1 MVKKEI
7 KTAKK
12 AVDTGQEKLAEGMAG
27 VAVQQ
32 PSPDIGMKVP
42 EIMNPPEGMQEGSGE
57 AADAEVQQA
66 QQPSPDPEADQRE
79 EQAGQ
84 SGRKHVTTYKI
95 TCRNRISKVIGGVS
109 FVNGVGYTN
118 DGFTASWFGNKDGYE
133 VKGAGS

>member
-42 EIMNPPEGMQEGSGE
+42 EIMNPPEGMQ
-57 AADAEVQQA
+57 
-66 QQPSPDPEADQRE
+66 DQER
-79 EQAGQ
+79 QRMRRC
-84 SGRKHVTTYKI
+84 SRRSSHPRTRK
-95 TCRNRISKVIGGVS
+95 RISGKS
-109 FVNGVGYTN
+109 RR
-118 DGFTASWFGNKDGYE
+118 DSL
-133 VKGAGS
+133 AGSM

>member
-79 EQAGQ
+79 EQTGQ

>member
-1 MVKKEI
+1 M
-7 KTAKK
+7 
-12 AVDTGQEKLAEGMAG
+12 
-27 VAVQQ
+27 AVQQ

-66 QQPSPDPEADQRE
+66 QQPSPDPEADQRD

>member
-66 QQPSPDPEADQRE
+66 QKPSPDPEADQRE

-133 VKGAGS
+133 VKEAGS